1 MRMAEGT
8 VFWYSSE
15 LGYGFIRHDDPE
27 DVRETR
33 KIFVDSTNI
42 AGNEA
47 LEMSDKVTF
56 ERDEGE
62 QGLEARNVIRTE
74 SVGPS
79 TRRPKK
85 LRVGR

>member
-1 MRMAEGT
+1 MAEGT
-8 VFWYSSE
+8 VFWYSPE